1 MLKLYFKATRL
12 LLLAIQRLATLKNLS
27 VRHRMEGI
35 RLYLTIIMACTLLA
49 IVWASFAEVDRVIR
63 INGKIITA
71 GRGQEIQHL
80 EGGIIASIQTTE
92 GAAVKKG
99 DLLLTIDN
107 VAAGANLDETKV
119 KLATQ
124 SVRITRLKAEVK
136 GDDKLEWPENLNNTV
151 TAKAENNLFLS
162 RRAKLQQEILV
173 HEQTSNQQAAKLN
186 EIRTRQA
193 KLTEELNVAR
203 NRSKLMEEMLS
214 RGAASKLET
223 LEAQGRQRRL
233 ETEINDTATSIP
245 TIEAAIAEEKA
256 RTKSIQTDF
265 VNSAQNDLVLAL
277 AEKERLEKVMLS
289 DSDRF
294 KRTEIRS
301 PIDGIINRIA
311 INTLGGV
318 VKPGDKLI
326 ELIPYTNEV
335 IIEARAQPKDRGYLK
350 PGLDATVRIS
360 AYDIGELGV
369 LKSKVT
375 EVSADTM
382 VDSHG
387 ESFYRVNLL
396 VNSIPKSYQ
405 NHIMV
410 PGMTATADVV
420 TGSHTVMGLILSP
433 IRKFTYNM
441 FRD

>member
-1 MLKLYFKATRL
+1 MH
-12 LLLAIQRLATLKNLS
+12 I
-27 VRHRMEGI
+27 
-35 RLYLTIIMACTLLA
+35 TIF
-49 IVWASFAEVDRVIR
+49 WASFAEVDKVIR

-107 VAAGANLDETKV
+107 VTAAANLDETKV
-119 KLATQ
+119 KLAAQ
-124 SVRITRLKAEVK
+124 SVRIIRLKAEVK
-136 GDDKLEWPENLNNTV
+136 GDDKLEFPENLNNSA

-173 HEQTSNQQAAKLN
+173 HEQASNQQAAKLN

-193 KLTEELNVAR
+193 KLMEELNVAR
-203 NRSKLMEEMLS
+203 NRSKIMEEMLS

-233 ETEINDTATSIP
+233 ETEINDAASSIP

-256 RTKSIQTDF
+256 RMKSIQTDF
-265 VNSAQNDLVLAL
+265 VNNAQNDLVLAL
-277 AEKERLEKVMLS
+277 AEKERLEKVILS

-294 KRTEIRS
+294 KRTEIRA

-318 VKPGDKLI
+318 IKPGDKLI
-326 ELIPYTNEV
+326 ELIPYTDEV

-350 PGLDATVRIS
+350 PGLDASVRIS

-375 EVSADTM
+375 EVSADTI
-382 VDSHG
+382 VDSRG

-396 VNSIPKSYQ
+396 VSSIPKNYQ

-420 TGSHTVMGLILSP
+420 TGSHTVMALILSP